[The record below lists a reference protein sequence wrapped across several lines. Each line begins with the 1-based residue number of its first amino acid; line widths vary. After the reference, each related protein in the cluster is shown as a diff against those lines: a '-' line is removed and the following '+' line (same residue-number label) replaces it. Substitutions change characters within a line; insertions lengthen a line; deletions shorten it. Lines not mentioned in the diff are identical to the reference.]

1 MWEVYVILDNIISP
15 WIINDTTNQT
25 YKIVLKIVLKF

>member
-1 MWEVYVILDNIISP
+1 MWAVYVILDIISP